1 MMKLNQLPVTTFEK
15 VGMNEATVDYSEGS
29 FESIEINKD
38 TVLEL
43 DKPGDINV
51 KIHVKDKE
59 TLSVIM
65 KYSFKDTLNVI
76 TDVDIEDGG
85 KLKLLQIDSSDFK
98 SRLINRVN
106 ANLQKEAEFN
116 LAQILPGRGEVY
128 SGCTAELIG
137 NDSKVNMD
145 VSYLA
150 KDNQKVDLNY
160 VANHRGKST
169 ECHINADGVLKDKA
183 EKTLRDT
190 VNFITGAAG
199 SKGIEN
205 EKVLLLGDDVV
216 NKSIPL
222 ILCTEE
228 DVEGAHGAQIG
239 SLTDETLLYF
249 AQRGLNK
256 EQAEKMISLG
266 SFNRL
271 IKMIDDEEIKES
283 TTKLVS
289 EVL

>member
-1 MMKLNQLPVTTFEK
+1 MIKLNQLPVTTFNK
-15 VGMNEATVDYSEGS
+15 VGMNDASVDYSEGS
-29 FESIEINKD
+29 FKNIEINKD
-38 TVLEL
+38 SVLEFKEAE
-43 DKPGDINV
+43 DVKV
-51 KIHVKDKE
+51 KILVEKE
-59 TLSVIM
+59 KEVSVIM
-65 KYSFKDTLNVI
+65 KYSSKDTLNVI
-76 TDVDIEDGG
+76 TDIDIKEGG
-85 KLKLLQIDSSDFK
+85 KLKLIQIDSSVLN

-106 ANLQKEAEFN
+106 ANLDKEAEMN
-116 LAQILPGRGEVY
+116 IAQILPGRGEVY
-128 SGCTAELIG
+128 TGCTAELIG

-150 KDNQKVDLNY
+150 KDNQKIDLNY

-169 ECHINADGVLKDKA
+169 ECHINADGILRDKA

-190 VNFITGAAG
+190 VNFITGSAG

-239 SLTDETLLYF
+239 SLSEETLLYF
-249 AQRGLNK
+249 AQRGIS
-256 EQAEKMISLG
+256 EEMAEKMISFG

-271 IKMIDDEEIKES
+271 IRMIDDEEVRES
-283 TTKLVS
+283 TSKLVS